1 MTVRTALVLSAAL
14 GAAFASAPADA
25 SVSVLGG
32 SAARQCFQA
41 AESPM
46 SPSTE
51 TLDVCDLAI
60 TSEPLT
66 DRDLVATYINRG
78 ILRVRVGRTGDGI
91 ADFNRAIDRD
101 PTIAEAWFNRGVALM
116 RTGDY
121 EEAMPSFQAA
131 VERSTN
137 RPALAYFGRA
147 VANEALGNMRA
158 AYADYRRASELDPD
172 WERPRSELRR
182 FQVRLPRAVN

>member
-1 MTVRTALVLSAAL
+1 MTVRTALVLIAAL
-14 GAAFASAPADA
+14 GAAAPAVA

-46 SPSTE
+46 TPSIE

-60 TSEPLT
+60 TAEPLT

-91 ADFNRAIDRD
+91 ADFNRAIERD

-116 RTGDY
+116 RSGTP
-121 EEAMPSFQAA
+121 EQAMPSFEGA
-131 VERSTN
+131 VERGTN

-172 WERPRSELRR
+172 WDRPRSELRR
-182 FQVRLPRAVN
+182 FQVRLPAAIN

>member
-1 MTVRTALVLSAAL
+1 MTVRTALFTTIFL
-14 GAAFASAPADA
+14 GAAIAATPAAA

-46 SPSTE
+46 MPTTE

-66 DRDLVATYINRG
+66 DRDMVATYINRG

-91 ADFNRAIDRD
+91 SDFNRAIERD
-101 PTIAEAWFNRGVALM
+101 PTVAEAWFNRGVALM
-116 RTGDY
+116 RTGDA
-121 EEAMPSFQAA
+121 EQAMPSFQAA

-147 VANEALGNMRA
+147 VANEALGNMPA

-172 WERPRSELRR
+172 WDRPKSELRR

>member
-1 MTVRTALVLSAAL
+1 MTVRTALVLTFAL
-14 GAAFASAPADA
+14 GAAFAAAPASA

-41 AESPM
+41 AES
-46 SPSTE
+46 SIIPSTE
-51 TLDVCDLAI
+51 ILDVCDLAV
-60 TSEPLT
+60 TSEPLS

-91 ADFNRAIDRD
+91 ADFNRAIERD

-116 RTGDY
+116 RTGSP
-121 EEAMPSFQAA
+121 EQAMPSFEAA

-172 WERPRSELRR
+172 WDRPRSELRR
-182 FQVRLPRAVN
+182 FQVRLPSAVN